1 MKRWLLI
8 PLLSLA
14 ISTQS
19 FAYSPTGYKTEQIL
33 LSYEEFAQLT
43 HAEQKS
49 YVRKLREV
57 MIDVA
62 KAYPEMAEEMSA
74 RSSFYAQLWTLAL
87 KDALAVDAI
96 NDETR
101 ETFVKYAVKQSQ
113 YYLEEIE
120 KAKTDKITP
129 QGRAQLAAQYREALY
144 WSAASAQY
152 GYDIKDDGLRNK
164 IISKDVNPGKT
175 RAEKAEAKVK
185 AVVDESEYRTARDDY
200 FKKAHNGQMLVNSP
214 YPKDTLIDFGER
226 LPASAAAAP
235 ATKPAEAKPAEAKPE
250 MKKEE
255 KKAEPAAKPKEEKK
269 DDKKEDRSR
278 KKDEKP
284 AAPTTEPKAEPAK
297 PAEPK
302 PADVKPAEAA
312 GGVLYRCMYAGFV
325 IKSHPCVA
333 PSKLPW
339 DLKGL
344 DSEKF
349 ACGNGTVMCNPF
361 LFGFKTS
368 CDWSKA
374 TDEKGTQACYDKAKP
389 ICVKPG
395 LYATKNCGEASN
407 NDSAIE
413 AAVHLI
419 HSNAAAFNMFSGS
432 FGDLCQKGLINLNAY
447 EGQAKPKNMART
459 KADIQRTC
467 DSARTRMKEIRQ
479 RYNVVKDASKT
490 SAPAT
495 APAPDTKGAK

>member
-19 FAYSPTGYKTEQIL
+19 LAYTSTGYQTEQIL
-33 LSYEEFAQLT
+33 LSYQEFSQLT
-43 HAEQKS
+43 HAEQKT

-62 KAYPEMAEEMSA
+62 KAYPEMAEQMSA
-74 RSSFYAQLWTLAL
+74 RSNFYAQLWTLAL
-87 KDALAVDAI
+87 KDAMAI
-96 NDETR
+96 EGISDETR
-101 ETFVKYAVKQSQ
+101 ESFVKYAVSQSKH
-113 YYLEEIE
+113 YMEEVE
-120 KAKTDKITP
+120 KAKTEKITP

-152 GYDIKDDGLRNK
+152 GYDITDEALRTTVL
-164 IISKDVNPGKT
+164 SKDVNPGKT
-175 RAEKAEAKVK
+175 RVEKAEAKVK

-200 FKKAHNGQMLVNSP
+200 FKKAHSGQLGVNST
-214 YPKDTLIDFGER
+214 YPKNTLIDFGER

-235 ATKPAEAKPAEAKPE
+235 ASKPAEVKPAEVKPE
-250 MKKEE
+250 VKKEE
-255 KKAEPAAKPKEEKK
+255 KKEEKKPEPVVKPKEEKPAE
-269 DDKKEDRSR
+269 KKEDRSR
-278 KKDEKP
+278 KKEEKP
-284 AAPTTEPKAEPAK
+284 APAGEPKAETA
-297 PAEPK
+297 
-302 PADVKPAEAA
+302 KPAEAA

-419 HSNAAAFNMFSGS
+419 HSNAAAFNLFSDS

-447 EGQAKPKNMART
+447 EGQTKPKNTART

-479 RYNVVKDASKT
+479 RYNIVKGTSKT
-490 SAPAT
+490 SAPAA
-495 APAPDTKGAK
+495 APAPETKGAK